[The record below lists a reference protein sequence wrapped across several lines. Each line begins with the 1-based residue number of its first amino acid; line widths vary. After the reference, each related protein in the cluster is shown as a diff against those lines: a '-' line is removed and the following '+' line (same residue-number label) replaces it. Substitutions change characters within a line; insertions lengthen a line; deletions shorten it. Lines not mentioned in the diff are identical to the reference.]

1 MLTKATIN
9 SLLAAMHLG
18 PSAFSVNSLYMG
30 LTFDPADHYNPT
42 SDSPPASINGYR
54 RIPVVFS
61 DFTFISSTGLYQN
74 YFTNNYPLGFKWN
87 SGSEW
92 ICGSDGASKTLAFY
106 ATPTAGTPIWI
117 ASLNWGTTQN
127 RVRSGTTLVFT
138 YSSLIFD
145 TNGGTQS
152 NCFQL
157 GQTTS
162 RSLTAALLANNS
174 PFLVSSTYLSLHSSM
189 YNPLNST
196 SYYEINQTSYQRQGV
211 SAWTFDTTSFTVRP
225 TSPVIF
231 NSVQATTTIAAIG
244 MWNAPTGGDLIWAA
258 RVNSV
263 ALSTGDVPF
272 LPSSNANV
280 SSLFTVGLI

>member
-18 PSAFSVNSLYMG
+18 PSAFSINSLYMG
-30 LTFDPADHYNPT
+30 LTIDPTDHYNPT
-42 SDSPPASINGYR
+42 SDSPPSSLDGYR

-61 DFTFISSTGLYQN
+61 DFTFISSFGSQRN
-74 YFTNNYPLGFKWN
+74 FFGNNYPFGFKWN

-92 ICGSDGASKTLAFY
+92 VCGSAGAAKTLAFY
-106 ATPTAGTPIWI
+106 TTPTGGVPIWV
-117 ASLNWGTTQN
+117 ASANWGTTKN

-138 YSSLIFD
+138 YYALRFD
-145 TNGGTQS
+145 TNGGATS
-152 NCFQL
+152 NSFQL
-157 GQTTS
+157 GQGAS
-162 RSLTAALLANNS
+162 RSLTAVLLSNNS

-189 YNPLNST
+189 YNPLNPT

-225 TSPVIF
+225 TSPAIF
-231 NSVQATTTIAAIG
+231 NSVQATTTITAIG

-272 LPSSNANV
+272 LPSSNANA